1 MKKGVE
7 YLHNKNGI
15 PKTDITD
22 EMLEDYYK
30 SRALFIKEK
39 TNELHSSTSFDS
51 TKDHK
56 CEYHFRII
64 EFKYHP
70 TSKDLFISLTC
81 PVCNKIIFSDRPY
94 KFFHFDLIYQQLQI
108 KIKIIS
114 ERELINI
121 SISDTFYS
129 YFRIYKELSEQDIK
143 EHLSILT
150 QECPIHHQ
158 KCFRLKNKKCYTLT
172 D

>member
-7 YLHNKNGI
+7 FHNKNGI

-64 EFKYHP
+64 EFIKRSIH
-70 TSKDLFISLTC
+70 FINMSC
-81 PVCNKIIFSDRPY
+81 M
-94 KFFHFDLIYQQLQI
+94 QQNNFL
-108 KIKIIS
+108 
-114 ERELINI
+114 
-121 SISDTFYS
+121 
-129 YFRIYKELSEQDIK
+129 
-143 EHLSILT
+143 
-150 QECPIHHQ
+150 
-158 KCFRLKNKKCYTLT
+158 
-172 D
+172 